1 MYHYSV
7 PGRSGSWFFKAQNLA
22 VHPGDSNGVPNHG
35 YGSQLALEQYIY
47 IYMWYC
53 LQYNMVPQADSIWC
67 IYIYNV
73 DTIYIQYNKDYTT
86 VNDYTLS

>member
-47 IYMWYC
+47 ICDIVYNIIWSPK
-53 LQYNMVPQADSIWC
+53 LIQYGVY
-67 IYIYNV
+67 IYI
-73 DTIYIQYNKDYTT
+73 
-86 VNDYTLS
+86 